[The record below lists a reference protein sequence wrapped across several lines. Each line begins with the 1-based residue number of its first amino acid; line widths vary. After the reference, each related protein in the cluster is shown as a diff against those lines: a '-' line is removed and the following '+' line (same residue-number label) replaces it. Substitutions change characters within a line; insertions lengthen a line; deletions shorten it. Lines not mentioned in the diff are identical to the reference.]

1 MKKVVRITESELAE
15 IVKKVLKESEVDEGI
30 LSNIINKFRGKK
42 PAVKPSF
49 SHYEIPASARLSPK
63 VQELIKKM
71 PQVVK
76 MGPKLEGLFNRH
88 RVDLNHFQN
97 DIRDLARKHKTLGMA
112 ESSSNLMFH
121 IIRNAKKG
129 QNIEV
134 RKLYELANDVKKEME
149 YAKRQMPV
157 PKEGGILNKNKN
169 YKTQMNDWYNFL
181 YPEIGTLSRFI
192 SDFETLIKK

>member
-1 MKKVVRITESELAE
+1 
-15 IVKKVLKESEVDEGI
+15 
-30 LSNIINKFRGKK
+30 
-42 PAVKPSF
+42 
-49 SHYEIPASARLSPK
+49 
-63 VQELIKKM
+63 
-71 PQVVK
+71 
-76 MGPKLEGLFNRH
+76 
-88 RVDLNHFQN
+88 
-97 DIRDLARKHKTLGMA
+97 MA

-149 YAKRQMPV
+149 YAKRQMPM